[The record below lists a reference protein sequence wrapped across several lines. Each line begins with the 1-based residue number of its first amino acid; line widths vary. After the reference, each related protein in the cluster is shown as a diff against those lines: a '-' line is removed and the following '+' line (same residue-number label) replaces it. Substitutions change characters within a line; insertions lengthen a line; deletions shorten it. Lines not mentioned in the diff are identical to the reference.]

1 MLIEEVDDEPL
12 ENVAKIH
19 NVALCSVQR
28 FLLHIENL
36 RRNCMSGHSKDM
48 ELIIPKGCDNAP
60 RKQIVIDFTIGV
72 LTSQGSV
79 IEDYSHEDIVWNDLK
94 EQKETAGR
102 DALLDNLNNESDEID
117 TLEVYQIITHGKFA
131 SINGL
136 ITLSDGSKIDFC
148 DVYTFSSAAKSG
160 KVKEVK
166 SYRL

>member
-1 MLIEEVDDEPL
+1 MLIEEADDEPL

-19 NVALCSVQR
+19 NVALCSVER

-36 RRNCMSGHSKDM
+36 MRNSMSGNSKGM
-48 ELIIPKGCDNAP
+48 ELIIEKGCANAT
-60 RKQIVIDFTIGV
+60 RKQSKHDFTISV

-79 IEDYSHEDIVWNDLK
+79 IEDCGHEAIVWNDLK

-102 DALLDNLNNESDEID
+102 DALLDNLDNESDEID
-117 TLEVYQIITHGKFA
+117 TLEVYQIITHGKFT

-148 DVYTFSSAAKSG
+148 
-160 KVKEVK
+160 
-166 SYRL
+166 

>member
-1 MLIEEVDDEPL
+1 MLIEEADDEPL

-36 RRNCMSGHSKDM
+36 SWNCMSCHSKGM
-48 ELIIPKGCDNAP
+48 ELIIPNGYDNAP
-60 RKQIVIDFTIGV
+60 RKQIMIDFTISV

-79 IEDYSHEDIVWNDLK
+79 IEDCGHEAIVWNDLK

-102 DALLDNLNNESDEID
+102 DALLDNLDNESDEID
-117 TLEVYQIITHGKFA
+117 TLEVYQIITHGKFT

-136 ITLSDGSKIDFC
+136 I
-148 DVYTFSSAAKSG
+148 
-160 KVKEVK
+160 
-166 SYRL
+166 